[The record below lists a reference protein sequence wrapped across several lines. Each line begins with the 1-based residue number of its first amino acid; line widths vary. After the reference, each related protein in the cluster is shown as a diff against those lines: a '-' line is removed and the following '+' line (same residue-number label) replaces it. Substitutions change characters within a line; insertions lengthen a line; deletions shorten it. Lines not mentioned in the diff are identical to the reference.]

1 MPAESV
7 GNCHHRSHLSAT
19 TPVTRW
25 SNRESDA
32 GESPDNAK
40 AGDITNSKQTETLAQ
55 SQQPIQQMRIIH
67 LKDLRAHPDLREAPR
82 AAEGEPGFGPAA
94 EGDRGG
100 GRRHAHK
107 RRGVNA
113 ARGVIE
119 AVSRAVGVG
128 VIDGV
133 DVATVL
139 AVAIGVARRK
149 GVALCAIVADGPG
162 I

>member
-1 MPAESV
+1 MILVSGERSV
-7 GNCHHRSHLSAT
+7 
-19 TPVTRW
+19 
-25 SNRESDA
+25 A
-32 GESPDNAK
+32 GEGDVAPEFVGATGGVAEISGTGT
-40 AGDITNSKQTETLAQ
+40 AG
-55 SQQPIQQMRIIH
+55 
-67 LKDLRAHPDLREAPR
+67 
-82 AAEGEPGFGPAA
+82 EGV
-94 EGDRGG
+94 DVVS
-100 GRRHAHK
+100 